1 MSTAQPSDVRGV
13 IATELSDPDIQNYL
27 DDAEFEAEQAIDDY
41 QNALSNTEQTQLEK
55 YVAALRIRQWVDRA
69 IESTSRETASVSYE
83 GMGIEALKKAVDKR
97 DPSGTLAF
105 QTDTDRYTGV
115 SEYDPD
121 SYN

>member
-13 IATELSDPDIQNYL
+13 IATELSDSDIQNYL

-55 YVAALRIRQWVDRA
+55 YVAALRIREWADRA
-69 IESTSRETASVSYE
+69 VESTSRETASMSFE
-83 GMGIEALKKAVDKR
+83 GMSIEALKKAVDKR

-115 SEYDPD
+115 SEYE
-121 SYN
+121 S